1 MKKLLILL
9 FSFFLYSPSVFAD
22 DISDFQIEGISIG
35 DSLLDYM
42 TEDEILKEIE
52 ISLSLDSYDY
62 LNEPFKYLEVYS
74 YKDFPTYDSMSFLIK
89 NNSSNQY
96 VTNKNEK
103 YTIKYIAGYI
113 DYNENFDSCI
123 QKRNEIAEVLSKMFL
138 NAQKNEYS
146 YKSNHDSSGKSIVDE
161 VSFDFDSGDIIGVYC
176 TNYDE
181 TFRIK
186 NNITEGLTVQIKL
199 KEIYTWLDDY

>member
-1 MKKLLILL
+1 
-9 FSFFLYSPSVFAD
+9 
-22 DISDFQIEGISIG
+22 
-35 DSLLDYM
+35 M